1 MSVQELLDEFGFM
14 SREVISNDVNLPAAR
29 LTGHQISE
37 KGNELLTGM
46 ARRRAANDGSGPGVQ
61 RGVQGE
67 GAVAVVLESM
77 SLSPSGRQWQ
87 HRIQPVQCLDARLLI
102 NAENDRMLRRFH
114 IQANNISRFLLKV
127 RILGHHVTL

>member
-14 SREVISNDVNLPAAR
+14 SREVISNDLNLAAAR

-46 ARRRAANDGSGPGVQ
+46 ARRRAANDCSGPGVQ

-67 GAVAVVLESM
+67 V
-77 SLSPSGRQWQ
+77 PWR
-87 HRIQPVQCLDARLLI
+87 
-102 NAENDRMLRRFH
+102 
-114 IQANNISRFLLKV
+114 
-127 RILGHHVTL
+127 